1 MKLHIGLFHS
11 NRDNKR
17 WYIVLRCVAVYII
30 VWLCVFNMLNGAK
43 ESYYQQ
49 YYDLDYALDIDGS
62 ITESLEIAHKKSPGH
77 EPNIQE
83 SAPLS
88 CNDCQDKL
96 SDEGVPL
103 ITTMLFDYFKFKNA
117 TSNITK
123 AKYELFNH
131 ALSISDMY
139 VTHNYEY
146 D

>member
-43 ESYYQQ
+43 KSYYQQ
-49 YYDLDYALDIDGS
+49 YYDLDYALDIDES
-62 ITESLEIAHKKSPGH
+62 ITESLKIAHKKAPGH
-77 EPNIQE
+77 EPDIRE

-117 TSNITK
+117 TSDIEK
-123 AKYELFNH
+123 AKYELLNH
-131 ALSISDMY
+131 SLSISDMY